1 MGHHGAV
8 RWRSACALRG
18 WGGATRRT
26 LGATVVRLQKV
37 YQTRSY
43 GFVPPFYSP
52 FGHDQAYNR
61 ISGQMSTKPTWRRLA
76 PLVLGL
82 GRRLGG
88 GAAPRSFDHQ
98 IRAHGQIHRHV
109 SFMNAS
115 GVQIIGG
122 KLQVSRPAWCPP
134 PPLTLLVAPQACGPP
149 ARRPNHCLN
158 KCHYVPKLI
167 HSQADSFTGEF
178 HPSRGLCGYALLL
191 SSGNVPVTGALP
203 DPPSSRKHVDL
214 QRRGP
219 IIV

>member
-1 MGHHGAV
+1 MRFTNDPVTPPLDRPVSPMQAGTTPSRSETHVETWRCAGDSRGTTAPCDVAQLV
-8 RWRSACALRG
+8 RCGGG
-18 WGGATRRT
+18 WGGARHRRPAPRWVDVT
-26 LGATVVRLQKV
+26 KA
-37 YQTRSY
+37 YQTRCY

-122 KLQVSRPAWCPP
+122 ELQVSRPAWCPP
-134 PPLTLLVAPQACGPP
+134 PPHP
-149 ARRPNHCLN
+149 RRPASVWTSSDATQSLFEQMSLC
-158 KCHYVPKLI
+158 P
-167 HSQADSFTGEF
+167 QADSF
-178 HPSRGLCGYALLL
+178 
-191 SSGNVPVTGALP
+191 SS
-203 DPPSSRKHVDL
+203 
-214 QRRGP
+214 
-219 IIV
+219 

>member
-1 MGHHGAV
+1 MEEWNLWGTTAPCVVAQLV
-8 RWRSACALRG
+8 RCG
-18 WGGATRRT
+18 GGGGARHRRPAPRWVDVT
-26 LGATVVRLQKV
+26 KA
-37 YQTRSY
+37 YQTRCY

-61 ISGQMSTKPTWRRLA
+61 VSGQMSTKPTWRRLA

-134 PPLTLLVAPQACGPP
+134 PPLTLLVAPQAPRTRVPPFRAAPLALLASLSLPPPCGLDSCAP
-149 ARRPNHCLN
+149 APSICCSLLLHL
-158 KCHYVPKLI
+158 
-167 HSQADSFTGEF
+167 
-178 HPSRGLCGYALLL
+178 PSR
-191 SSGNVPVTGALP
+191 
-203 DPPSSRKHVDL
+203 
-214 QRRGP
+214 
-219 IIV
+219 